1 MTIAGPMEEN
11 VRARGVQQVRVQ
23 VGQCCRT
30 GTLVPALRGLTLLLL
45 RRHGGSL
52 LLLVL
57 LRRRRRSSR
66 SDFLRGEQRH
76 GGGCNDRKGS
86 EELHGFETVRR
97 VLLWSKK

>member
-1 MTIAGPMEEN
+1 MEEN

-30 GTLVPALRGLTLLLL
+30 DTLVPALRGLALLLLL
-45 RRHGGSL
+45 RRHSL
-52 LLLVL
+52 LLLLL
-57 LRRRRRSSR
+57 LRRRRRCSSR